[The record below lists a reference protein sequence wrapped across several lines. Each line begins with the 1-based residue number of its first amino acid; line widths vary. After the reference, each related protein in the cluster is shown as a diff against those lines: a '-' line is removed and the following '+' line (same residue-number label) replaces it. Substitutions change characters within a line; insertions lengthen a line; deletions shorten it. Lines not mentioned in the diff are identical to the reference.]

1 MAHKPNLAHRHV
13 GRDPQNM
20 DKEVQMCCQHL
31 ELDVSETSI
40 LTSIGNSDSLAKQ
53 GPVWSTWTQPPLDR
67 HQLSHRQVLT
77 QELGSLSFFAEC
89 CDSWPQGDSFGKS
102 DHAVCAPLC
111 SPLCCKAKVLVA
123 QSCPTLQPLGL

>member
-13 GRDPQNM
+13 GRDPQNT

-53 GPVWSTWTQPPLDR
+53 GPVWSMWTQPPLDR
-67 HQLSHRQVLT
+67 HQLSRRQGPDPANLI
-77 QELGSLSFFAEC
+77 
-89 CDSWPQGDSFGKS
+89 P
-102 DHAVCAPLC
+102 
-111 SPLCCKAKVLVA
+111 
-123 QSCPTLQPLGL
+123 